1 MRLST
6 RYALDVL
13 FLISGAFLVVAAM
26 TFSAPVAGWLAFG
39 VSIGLAVLAGTSA
52 IVTRNNGRKI
62 GHGLI
67 AAMGVWSV
75 IAALLFTGGLL
86 TWMVFG
92 DAIALA
98 VFALADLTVHEVTTE
113 NVVHRLEV
121 TTAPAETDRRI
132 AA

>member
-1 MRLST
+1 M
-6 RYALDVL
+6 
-13 FLISGAFLVVAAM
+13 
-26 TFSAPVAGWLAFG
+26 AG
-39 VSIGLAVLAGTSA
+39 V
-52 IVTRNNGRKI
+52 

-92 DAIALA
+92 NAIALA
-98 VFALADLTVHEVTTE
+98 VFALTDLTVHEVTTE

-121 TTAPAETDRRI
+121 TTAPAEADRRI